1 MTPWPEPSAT
11 LNSAPSVGLCLRSL
25 RNNLLFFQA
34 LTGEPSSAQITH
46 HPSPITHHPSLSAH
60 RQTAQTVLA
69 QGRER
74 ENDSQQE
81 NHAKSAAARQRN
93 SPLKYCRKI
102 VACSTAFGM
111 FTMNRCYF
119 VLLSVVL
126 SSAVLAQGQLSAPLP
141 VDENVVQTGTPG
153 LRKFPA
159 SALRGRLKV
168 LQAPDILIDG
178 KPARLSPGSR
188 IRDAQQRLVMS
199 ASITNLEFV
208 VNFTRNPL
216 GEVQE
221 VWILN
226 ELEAKQKMK
235 TNTPETNVIF
245 ASDEGSKKQDDG
257 RTPYNQLPSF
267 EQMGRQQR

>member
-1 MTPWPEPSAT
+1 
-11 LNSAPSVGLCLRSL
+11 
-25 RNNLLFFQA
+25 
-34 LTGEPSSAQITH
+34 
-46 HPSPITHHPSLSAH
+46 
-60 RQTAQTVLA
+60 
-69 QGRER
+69 
-74 ENDSQQE
+74 
-81 NHAKSAAARQRN
+81 
-93 SPLKYCRKI
+93 
-102 VACSTAFGM
+102 M

-245 ASDEGSKKQDDG
+245 ASDEGNKKQDDG